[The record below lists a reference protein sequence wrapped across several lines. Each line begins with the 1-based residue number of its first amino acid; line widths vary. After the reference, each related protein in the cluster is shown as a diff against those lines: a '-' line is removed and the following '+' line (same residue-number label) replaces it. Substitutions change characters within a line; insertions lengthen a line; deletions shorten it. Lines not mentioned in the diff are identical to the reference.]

1 MKNCTIGIL
10 MLGVISFASVAD
22 VAVIVHPSN
31 ASKLDSG
38 NISKIFLGKSKK
50 FPSGEQAVPVSQQSK
65 NPIRVEFDR
74 KVLNKSSS
82 QVKAHWSKLL
92 FTGKGQPP
100 REVNTDTEVIELVAN
115 NPNIIGFVDASQV
128 DGSVKV
134 VAKF

>member
-1 MKNCTIGIL
+1 MKNS
-10 MLGVISFASVAD
+10 MLSIFLLGAVSFSSVAD

-31 ASKLDSG
+31 ADALDSG

-100 REVNTDTEVIELVAN
+100 KEAITDGEVIELVAN

-128 DGSVKV
+128 DATVKV
-134 VAKF
+134 VATF

>member
-1 MKNCTIGIL
+1 MKNS
-10 MLGVISFASVAD
+10 MLGALLLSSISFACLAD

-31 ASKLDSG
+31 AAELNSG

-50 FPSGEQAVPVSQQSK
+50 FPSGKQAIPVSQDSK
-65 NPIRVEFDR
+65 NAIRVEFDR

-100 REVNTDTEVIELVAN
+100 KEVASDSEVIELVAK
-115 NPNIIGFVDASQV
+115 NPNFIGFVTASEV
-128 DGSVKV
+128 NDSVKV
-134 VAKF
+134 VATF